1 MGDVLS
7 SQSRVPLMRV
17 GVVSQQRAISAVDLY
32 EADNTAGVLLTSPG
46 TVQHASCHADA
57 GTVRAAALQQLLC
70 V

>member
-7 SQSRVPLMRV
+7 SQSRVTLMRV
-17 GVVSQQRAISAVDLY
+17 GVVSQERAISAFDLY
-32 EADNTAGVLLTSPG
+32 EADNTAGMLLTSP
-46 TVQHASCHADA
+46 VPMQHASCHADG